1 MKIMVTGGSG
11 FIGSHIVDKLSKDK
25 KNEIII
31 YDIVKPEI
39 DHSSN
44 VKYVDGD
51 ICYKTSIDKAIE
63 GCEEVYDCAGVLGT
77 HELVFQTERAIDTN
91 IKGAFNVVQSCL
103 DFKVAKVFHPTK
115 PIFKNYWENTYTIS
129 KITAE
134 NFVKMFREV
143 YNMDITILRWMNA
156 SGPRQHIYPVRK
168 FIPIIIT
175 QALLNENIEIYG
187 TGNQTVDIIDVRD
200 IANIAISSTKK
211 GIGRDFSKVY
221 DVGSGH
227 AISCNEVAE
236 YVLKKIN
243 SKSKITNLPMRI
255 GEALDTKIAAKSH
268 NELLQK
274 INYKLQYSFE
284 DTMDAC
290 IDYMKGLDINY
301 LKKAYNFFK

>member
-1 MKIMVTGGSG
+1 MKILVTGGSG
-11 FIGSHIVDKLSKDK
+11 FIGSHIVDELSKDK
-25 KNEIII
+25 KNQIII
-31 YDIVKPEI
+31 YDIIKPEI

-51 ICYKTSIDKAIE
+51 ICYKTSIDKAIV

-91 IKGAFNVVQSCL
+91 IKGAFNVIQSCL
-103 DFKVAKVFHPTK
+103 DFKVERVFHPTK

-134 NFVKMFREV
+134 NFVRMFREV
-143 YNMDITILRWMNA
+143 YNMDITVLRWMNA
-156 SGPRQHIYPVRK
+156 SGPRQHLFPVRK
-168 FIPIIIT
+168 FVPIIIT
-175 QALLNENIEIYG
+175 QALLNKDIEIYG

-200 IANIAISSTKK
+200 IAKIAIKSTRG
-211 GIGRDFSKVY
+211 GIGKDLSKVY

-227 AISCNEVAE
+227 AISCNDVAD
-236 YVLKKIN
+236 YVLKKTN
-243 SKSKITNLPMRI
+243 SKSKVTHLPMRI

-268 NELLQK
+268 GELLKK
-274 INYKLQYSFE
+274 INYKLEYSFE

-290 IDYMKGLDINY
+290 IHYMKSLDIDY
-301 LKKAYNFFK
+301 LKRAYEFFK

>member
-1 MKIMVTGGSG
+1 MKILVTGGSG
-11 FIGSHIVDKLSKDK
+11 FIGSHIVEELSKDK
-25 KNEIII
+25 NCEIII
-31 YDIVKPEI
+31 FDIVKPDME
-39 DHSSN
+39 HSSN

-51 ICYKTSIDKAIE
+51 ICYKTSIDKAID

-91 IKGAFNVVQSCL
+91 IKGAFNVIQSCL
-103 DFKVAKVFHPTK
+103 DYNVKRVFHPTK

-134 NFVKMFREV
+134 NFVRMFREV
-143 YNMDITILRWMNA
+143 YKMDVTVLRWMNA
-156 SGPRQHIYPVRK
+156 SGPRQHIFPVRK

-175 QALLNENIEIYG
+175 QAILDKDIEIYG
-187 TGNQTVDIIDVRD
+187 SGNQTVDIIDVRD
-200 IANIAISSTKK
+200 IAKIAIKSTRAS
-211 GIGRDFSKVY
+211 IGKNSNEVY

-227 AISCNEVAE
+227 AISCNEVAK

-243 SKSKITNLPMRI
+243 SKSKITYLPMRI
-255 GEALDTKIAAKSH
+255 GETPDTKIAAKSH

-284 DTMDAC
+284 DTINNC
-290 IDYMKGLDINY
+290 IDYMRGLDIDY

>member
-1 MKIMVTGGSG
+1 MKILVTGGSG
-11 FIGSHIVDKLSKDK
+11 FIGSHIVEELAKDK
-25 KNEIII
+25 NNKVYIF
-31 YDIVKPEI
+31 DIVKPDI
-39 DHSSN
+39 DHSPN
-44 VKYVDGD
+44 VKYIDGD
-51 ICYKTSIDKAIE
+51 ICYKTSIDKAIQ

-91 IKGAFNVVQSCL
+91 IKGAFNVIQSCL
-103 DFKVAKVFHPTK
+103 DFNVKRVFHPTK

-134 NFVKMFREV
+134 NFVRMFREV
-143 YNMDITILRWMNA
+143 YEMDVTVLRWMNA
-156 SGPRQHIYPVRK
+156 SGPRQHVYPVRK

-175 QALLNENIEIYG
+175 QAILNEDIEIYG

-200 IANIAISSTKK
+200 IANIAISSTRK
-211 GIGRDFSKVY
+211 GIGKDLDKVY

-227 AISCNEVAE
+227 AISCNDVAE
-236 YVLKKIN
+236 YVLKKTN
-243 SKSKITNLPMRI
+243 SKSKINHLPMRI

-290 IDYMKGLDINY
+290 IDYMKELDINY